1 MYIAKLPQYYKGTSV
16 HSHALNITANILN
29 TDTKENSMYIQINT
43 EHKTTCTLSF
53 CLVSFQLKHFGE
65 RCFSTGVDQ
74 ICFSFIAEKFPVT
87 APNGWE
93 PVYRNKA
100 FISLPPKNK
109 HRRRV
114 TLKYFHHT

>member
-1 MYIAKLPQYYKGTSV
+1 
-16 HSHALNITANILN
+16 
-29 TDTKENSMYIQINT
+29 MYIQINT

-74 ICFSFIAEKFPVT
+74 ICFSFIAEKLPVT

-100 FISLPPKNK
+100 FISLPPKKETQETSHIKVFPSYMTKNSF
-109 HRRRV
+109 
-114 TLKYFHHT
+114 LKLVMSQVLESLNVSSV